1 MRYEGKLDCKQYVK
15 FIKEVLRPAMD
26 AVDQAPVPMV
36 TRSGQGRG
44 VKKTRKGKT
53 YTHDQDS
60 SRLPPATDKALIE

>member
-1 MRYEGKLDCKQYVK
+1 
-15 FIKEVLRPAMD
+15 MD

-60 SRLPPATDKALIE
+60 SRLPPATDKALIECEIDATLLAPKMWL